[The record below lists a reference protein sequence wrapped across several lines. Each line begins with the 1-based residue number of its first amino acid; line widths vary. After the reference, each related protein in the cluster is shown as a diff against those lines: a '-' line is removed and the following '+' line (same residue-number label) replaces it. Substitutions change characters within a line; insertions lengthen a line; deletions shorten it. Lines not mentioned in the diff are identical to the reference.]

1 MAAEVAER
9 PTPEVV
15 VVVVVGMPEAVVGEV
30 PVAEVAAEDPPA
42 ASGRSPDIVQADA

>member
-15 VVVVVGMPEAVVGEV
+15 VGTAEAVVEEV
-30 PVAEVAAEDPPA
+30 PEAEVVAEDPPA
-42 ASGRSPDIVQADA
+42 ASGHSPDIVQADA

>member
-1 MAAEVAER
+1 VAAEVAER

-15 VVVVVGMPEAVVGEV
+15 VVGTPEAVVGEV

>member
-15 VVVVVGMPEAVVGEV
+15 VVGTPEAVVEEV
-30 PVAEVAAEDPPA
+30 PEAEVVAEDPPA
-42 ASGRSPDIVQADA
+42 ASGHSPDIVQADA